1 MSLKNTVLQIKKRE
15 TERQKERMNHEA
27 IKRKNRRERQIRKKR
42 DAERQEERGEEQ
54 NLLQEAGVFIGSKS
68 LP

>member
-1 MSLKNTVLQIKKRE
+1 
-15 TERQKERMNHEA
+15 MNHEA